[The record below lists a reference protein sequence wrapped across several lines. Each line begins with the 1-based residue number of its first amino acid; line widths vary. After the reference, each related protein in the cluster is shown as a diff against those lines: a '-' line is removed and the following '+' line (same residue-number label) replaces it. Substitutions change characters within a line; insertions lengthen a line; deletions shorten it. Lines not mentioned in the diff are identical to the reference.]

1 MVFRPVPDATRR
13 QGLAAALGLA
23 FITLLCG
30 VALVRRSP
38 DGWSVLF
45 LVGLVVSLFLLA
57 RIAYRTWGAF
67 NLEYWLDRNALRVR
81 WAASCQ
87 VIPLTSIRRLILPDE
102 VARRVEDGSTVLG
115 TEGQAEDRRPGAFTE
130 ALAALEPG
138 GTFQWPSP
146 FVRPERRL
154 NADGFASLATR
165 PLPACLLLDTDVGLF
180 ALSPADRDGFIAALQ
195 EHRRLGPSQVT
206 AARWEEPFPCWTAL
220 RADRLGQVLLL
231 AGLFGVLALFAVLML
246 RFPSLPDRLA
256 FHFDRFGAPDSIRPK
271 GALFLLPTIGLFAYL
286 VNGGAG
292 VWMACRAQRAGAYL
306 LWIGA
311 LMVHV
316 FTFLALFNLIA

>member
-1 MVFRPVPDATRR
+1 MVFKPVPDATRR
-13 QGLAAALGLA
+13 QGLAAALGLV

-38 DGWSVLF
+38 DGWSVLL
-45 LVGLVVSLFLLA
+45 LVGLVVSLLLLV

-87 VIPLTSIRRLILPDE
+87 VIPLTSIRRLILPGE
-102 VARRVEDGSTVLG
+102 VVRSEADRTAILG
-115 TEGQAEDRRPGAFTE
+115 TEAQAEEGLPAAFTE

-138 GTFQWPSP
+138 GAFQWPSP
-146 FVRPERRL
+146 FVHPERRL
-154 NADGFASLATR
+154 EADRFASLATQ
-165 PLPACLLLDTDVGLF
+165 PLPACLLLDTDVGMF
-180 ALSPADRDGFIAALQ
+180 ALSPADRAGFIAALQ
-195 EHRRLGPSQVT
+195 EHRGLGPSQTV
-206 AARWEEPFPCWTAL
+206 AARWEEPFPCWAVL
-220 RADRLGQVLLL
+220 RVDRLGQGLLL
-231 AGLFGVLALFAVLML
+231 VGLIGVLALFAVLML
-246 RFPSLPDRLA
+246 RFPGLPDRLA
-256 FHFDRFGAPDSIRPK
+256 FHFDRFGAPDSVRPK

-286 VNGGAG
+286 VNGAAG

-311 LMVHV
+311 LMVQV
-316 FTFLALFNLIA
+316 FIFLALFNLIA